1 MDISHIR
8 DALSIYYYQMKIIL
22 TITLFILLSFGLQIH
37 ASDAPVEKRNQLTEI
52 AKDDGAYD
60 GCTYAGRLWTS
71 ETQLG
76 YNLICGMALKMM
88 IFDAE
93 FMTYNL
99 TRLTTDIGWYM
110 VELD

>member
-1 MDISHIR
+1 
-8 DALSIYYYQMKIIL
+8 MKIIL

-52 AKDDGAYD
+52 AKDDGAYN
-60 GCTYAGRLWTS
+60 GCTYAGRIWS
-71 ETQLG
+71 NETQLG

-99 TRLTTDIGWYM
+99 TRLTTDIALIKNLNQNVQNIRQRKKGI
-110 VELD
+110 